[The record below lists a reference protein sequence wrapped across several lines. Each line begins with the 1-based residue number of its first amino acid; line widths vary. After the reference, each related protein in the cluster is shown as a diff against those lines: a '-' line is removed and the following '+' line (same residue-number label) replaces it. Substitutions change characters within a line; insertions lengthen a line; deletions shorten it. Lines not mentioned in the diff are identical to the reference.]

1 MLIISILFIISIF
14 SLYNICKIRKL
25 YLSLQP
31 QTRNNGAIAQLVEQR
46 TENPCVPGSIPGG
59 TTLRKSKSLQTPD
72 FQTKSGVFLFPRNAK
87 NGNIFPFS
95 VEQKVEQKG
104 GRKISTSKA
113 SFALICNILRIKKAR
128 KISYFCKNK

>member
-59 TTLRKSKSLQTPD
+59 TTCKTPKC
-72 FQTKSGVFLFPRNAK
+72 FIIKRFGVFLF
-87 NGNIFPFS
+87 S
-95 VEQKVEQKG
+95 HYTQ
-104 GRKISTSKA
+104 
-113 SFALICNILRIKKAR
+113 
-128 KISYFCKNK
+128 

>member
-46 TENPCVPGSIPGG
+46 V
-59 TTLRKSKSLQTPD
+59 L
-72 FQTKSGVFLFPRNAK
+72 FLP
-87 NGNIFPFS
+87 S
-95 VEQKVEQKG
+95 
-104 GRKISTSKA
+104 
-113 SFALICNILRIKKAR
+113 LRISLH
-128 KISYFCKNK
+128 ICEVGFCQFSGFF

>member
-59 TTLRKSKSLQTPD
+59 TT
-72 FQTKSGVFLFPRNAK
+72 FTK
-87 NGNIFPFS
+87 
-95 VEQKVEQKG
+95 
-104 GRKISTSKA
+104 RKIMKTAEIQLFQRFFLYVLSAK
-113 SFALICNILRIKKAR
+113 ICNLGVNVTI
-128 KISYFCKNK
+128 

>member
-1 MLIISILFIISIF
+1 MLIISILFITSIF

-59 TTLRKSKSLQTPD
+59 TTYKTPKC
-72 FQTKSGVFLFPRNAK
+72 FIIKRFGVFR
-87 NGNIFPFS
+87 FS
-95 VEQKVEQKG
+95 HYTQ
-104 GRKISTSKA
+104 
-113 SFALICNILRIKKAR
+113 
-128 KISYFCKNK
+128 

>member
-59 TTLRKSKSLQTPD
+59 TTFLKGYRNVAQLVAHYVRD
-72 FQTKSGVFLFPRNAK
+72 VGV
-87 NGNIFPFS
+87 
-95 VEQKVEQKG
+95 
-104 GRKISTSKA
+104 GRSSR
-113 SFALICNILRIKKAR
+113 LIPTL
-128 KISYFCKNK
+128 